1 MTKLMTYVLL
11 LFGWIIALGGVAFV
25 FMYFWEAIIVRM
37 GDPDQSLIFWYLPIL
52 FIGIIAVI
60 GGISMLIE
68 GIHRLKNDTEF

>member
-1 MTKLMTYVLL
+1 MTKLLTYVLL
-11 LFGWIIALGGVAFV
+11 FFGGIIALGGAAFV

-60 GGISMLIE
+60 CGVSMLIQ
-68 GIHRLKNDTEF
+68 GIHHLKNGTED